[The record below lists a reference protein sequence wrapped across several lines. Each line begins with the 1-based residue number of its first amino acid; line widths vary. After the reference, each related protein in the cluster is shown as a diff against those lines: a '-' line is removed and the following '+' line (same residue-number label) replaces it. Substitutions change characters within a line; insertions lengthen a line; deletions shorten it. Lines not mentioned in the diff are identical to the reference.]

1 MKMRHYLPAMA
12 LALAFA
18 ACSDDYDDSALWEQV
33 NDNTQRIE
41 ALETWQGQMNNNISA
56 LQELISTT
64 DYITAVTPVMENGEE
79 IGYTITFLHSDPIT
93 IYHGKKGDKGDQ
105 GEQGEQGPQGPQG
118 EPGEDGEDGTD
129 GSDGST
135 PVIGVKADSGVY
147 YWTVNGEWL
156 LDGEGKK
163 IPLTG
168 EDGKDAIAP
177 QVRINPVTNEWET
190 STDGGTSWVST
201 DVQAT
206 GDSFFKSVDATNPNY
221 VIFTLAGGETFT
233 VSKVKANTVHMAT
246 EGGLEQALADAGID
260 AETATEL
267 TITGTLGSADFSYM
281 RKNLNSLNKL
291 DLSGVDITVL
301 PAQAFQAMT
310 FETVVLPEG
319 LKEIKDY
326 AFYGCKSL
334 RTLDIPESVE
344 KLGQWIVWKCDYLET
359 VTLHNGLKTLSNGTF
374 YGCGITSI
382 HIPMTVTQIPTACF
396 SQCKNLER
404 IYLHDGITSIGKSAF
419 NECYMLRSFTA
430 PKSLKVLSSNLFK
443 NCSGLELVTLHSD
456 ITEIEESAF
465 YGCSSLY
472 EIMTPSDD
480 SSIDE
485 RQLPEALTQIGESA
499 FYGCSSLAAIGL
511 TYTQVTT
518 IGRSAFYG
526 CNNITALDMSPVIET
541 IGDNAFR
548 YISIKECRLPETIK
562 ALGADVF
569 VGCDEI
575 TSITCL
581 STAAPTITNT
591 TFPESFKESCSLY
604 YPSGATGYDA
614 WTSYFKKTMGSL

>member
-1 MKMRHYLPAMA
+1 MKHYLPAMA

-177 QVRINPVTNEWET
+177 QVRINPVTNKWET

-201 DVQAT
+201 YVQAT

-233 VSKVKANTVHMAT
+233 VSKVKANSVHMAT

-301 PAQAFQAMT
+301 PKQAFQAMT
-310 FETVVLPEG
+310 FETVVLPEK
-319 LKEIKDY
+319 LEEIEDY
-326 AFYGCKSL
+326 AFYECKSL

-344 KLGQWIVWKCDYLET
+344 KLGRWIVWTCDYLET

-382 HIPMTVTQIPTACF
+382 HIPITVTQIPTTCF

-404 IYLHDGITSIGKSAF
+404 IYLHDGITSIGESAF

-443 NCSGLELVTLHSD
+443 NCSGLEMVTLHSD
-456 ITEIEESAF
+456 ITEIEEYAF

-485 RQLPEALTQIGESA
+485 RQLPEALTQIGEYA
-499 FYGCSSLAAIGL
+499 FYGCSSLTAIGL

-518 IGRSAFYG
+518 IGRSAFNG
-526 CNNITALDMSPVIET
+526 CNNITALDMSLVIET
-541 IGDNAFR
+541 IGDNAFG

-562 ALGADVF
+562 ALGAGVF

-581 STAAPTITNT
+581 ATTAPTIQTNT
-591 TFPESFKESCSLY
+591 FPVSFKESCSLY
-604 YPSGATGYDA
+604 YPSGATGYDV

>member
-1 MKMRHYLPAMA
+1 MKMKHYLPAMA

-177 QVRINPVTNEWET
+177 QVRINPVTNKWET

-201 DVQAT
+201 YVQAT

-233 VSKVKANTVHMAT
+233 VSKVKANSVHMAT

-301 PAQAFQAMT
+301 PKQAFQAMT
-310 FETVVLPEG
+310 FETVVLPEK
-319 LKEIKDY
+319 LEEIEDY
-326 AFYGCKSL
+326 AFYECKSL

-344 KLGQWIVWKCDYLET
+344 KLGRWIVWTCDYLET

-382 HIPMTVTQIPTACF
+382 HIPITVTQIPTTCF

-404 IYLHDGITSIGKSAF
+404 IYLHDGITSIGESAF

-443 NCSGLELVTLHSD
+443 NCSGLEMVTLHSD
-456 ITEIEESAF
+456 ITEIEEYAF

-485 RQLPEALTQIGESA
+485 RQLPEALTQIGEYA
-499 FYGCSSLAAIGL
+499 FYGCSSLTAIGL

-518 IGRSAFYG
+518 IGRSAFNG

-541 IGDNAFR
+541 IGDNAFG

-562 ALGADVF
+562 ALGAGVF

-575 TSITCL
+575 ISITCL
-581 STAAPTITNT
+581 ATTAPTIQTNT
-591 TFPESFKESCSLY
+591 FPVSFKESCSLY
-604 YPSGATGYDA
+604 YPSGATGYDV

>member
-1 MKMRHYLPAMA
+1 MKMKHYLPAMA

-177 QVRINPVTNEWET
+177 QVRINPVTNKWET

-201 DVQAT
+201 YVQAT

-233 VSKVKANTVHMAT
+233 VSKVKANSVHMAT

-301 PAQAFQAMT
+301 PKQAFQAMT
-310 FETVVLPEG
+310 FETVVLPEK
-319 LKEIKDY
+319 LEEIEDY
-326 AFYGCKSL
+326 AFYECKSL

-344 KLGQWIVWKCDYLET
+344 KLGRWIVWTCDYLET

-382 HIPMTVTQIPTACF
+382 HIPITVTQIPTTCF

-404 IYLHDGITSIGKSAF
+404 IYLHDGITSIGESAF

-443 NCSGLELVTLHSD
+443 NCSGLEMVTLHSD
-456 ITEIEESAF
+456 ITEIEEYAF

-485 RQLPEALTQIGESA
+485 RQLPEALTQIGEYA
-499 FYGCSSLAAIGL
+499 FYGCSSLTAIGL

-518 IGRSAFYG
+518 IGRSAFNG

-541 IGDNAFR
+541 IGDNAFG

-562 ALGADVF
+562 ALGAGVF

-581 STAAPTITNT
+581 ATTAPTIQTNT
-591 TFPESFKESCSLY
+591 FPVSFKESCSLY

>member
-1 MKMRHYLPAMA
+1 MA

-177 QVRINPVTNEWET
+177 QVRINPVTNKWET

-201 DVQAT
+201 YVQAT

-233 VSKVKANTVHMAT
+233 VSKVKANSVHMAT

-301 PAQAFQAMT
+301 PKQAFQAMT
-310 FETVVLPEG
+310 FETVVLPEK
-319 LKEIKDY
+319 LEEIEDY
-326 AFYGCKSL
+326 AFYECKSL

-344 KLGQWIVWKCDYLET
+344 KLGRWIVWTCDYLET

-382 HIPMTVTQIPTACF
+382 HIPITVTQIPTTCF

-404 IYLHDGITSIGKSAF
+404 IYLHDGITSIGESAF

-443 NCSGLELVTLHSD
+443 NCSGLEMVTLHSD
-456 ITEIEESAF
+456 ITEIEEYAF

-485 RQLPEALTQIGESA
+485 RQLPEALTQIGEYA
-499 FYGCSSLAAIGL
+499 FYGCSSLTAIGL

-518 IGRSAFYG
+518 IGRSAFNG

-541 IGDNAFR
+541 IGDNAFG

-562 ALGADVF
+562 ALGAGVF

-575 TSITCL
+575 ISITCL
-581 STAAPTITNT
+581 ATTAPTIQTNT
-591 TFPESFKESCSLY
+591 FPVSFKESCSLY
-604 YPSGATGYDA
+604 YPSGATGYDV

>member
-1 MKMRHYLPAMA
+1 MKMKHYLPAMA

-156 LDGEGKK
+156 LDGEDKK

-177 QVRINPVTNEWET
+177 QVRINPVTNKWET

-201 DVQAT
+201 YVQAT

-233 VSKVKANTVHMAT
+233 VSKVKANSVHMAT

-301 PAQAFQAMT
+301 PKQAFQAMT
-310 FETVVLPEG
+310 FETVVLPEK
-319 LKEIKDY
+319 LEEIEDY
-326 AFYGCKSL
+326 AFYECKSL

-344 KLGQWIVWKCDYLET
+344 KLGRWIVWTCDYLET

-382 HIPMTVTQIPTACF
+382 HIPITVTQIPTTCF

-404 IYLHDGITSIGKSAF
+404 IYLHDGITSIGESAF

-443 NCSGLELVTLHSD
+443 NCSGLEMVTLHSD
-456 ITEIEESAF
+456 ITEIEEYAF

-485 RQLPEALTQIGESA
+485 RQLPEALTQIGEYA
-499 FYGCSSLAAIGL
+499 FYGCSSLTAIGL

-518 IGRSAFYG
+518 IGRSAFNG

-541 IGDNAFR
+541 IGDNAFG

-562 ALGADVF
+562 ALGAGVF

-581 STAAPTITNT
+581 ATTAPTIQTNT
-591 TFPESFKESCSLY
+591 FPVSFKESCSLY
-604 YPSGATGYDA
+604 YPSGATGYDV